1 MSARTYPQPGSARQ
15 LVVSMPRADTVLDA
29 TVHHRLEV
37 APEGIRP
44 LQDKRPEQSEDPMSS
59 SGTSAKVRVK
69 DGYPPNLVTWRQ
81 QVRLA
86 LRSQPC
92 LPGLGVN
99 PLYVLDLEHVRWKPN
114 EKLRVAFLGG
124 DTSLHEDIES
134 AAQEWSAQGN
144 IELDFV
150 CPRTSEY
157 RTWTRQDLDYQA
169 EIRISFHDDRE
180 GWRYFWSYVGR
191 QSTDRGLAC
200 PNQASMNLQGFD
212 EVDQKPDDWKA
223 VVLHEFGH
231 ALGFHHEHQSPE
243 SGCDNEFRW
252 EDDAG
257 YQSTTDPDGYYI
269 EDSCGRKPGVY
280 TVMSGYPNFW
290 TKPMVDESM
299 RQFSD
304 PGAYLYG
311 AFDKGSIMMYE
322 FEGWMFH
329 RGKCS
334 RCFWKRSQE
343 LSQGDKDGMK
353 AAYPYDDDKVANLL
367 QDRAARLKALSAVE
381 TLSDK
386 IRDQVNKHIDTLQM
400 PDNS

>member
-1 MSARTYPQPGSARQ
+1 MRQ
-15 LVVSMPRADTVLDA
+15 EL
-29 TVHHRLEV
+29 
-37 APEGIRP
+37 
-44 LQDKRPEQSEDPMSS
+44 
-59 SGTSAKVRVK
+59 
-69 DGYPPNLVTWRQ
+69 N
-81 QVRLA
+81 
-86 LRSQPC
+86 SQPR
-92 LPGLGVN
+92 LPELDIK
-99 PLYVLDLEHVRWKPN
+99 PLFILVLEHVRWRPGD
-114 EKLRVAFLGG
+114 KLKVAFLGG
-124 DTSLHEDIES
+124 DTSLHKDIES
-134 AAQEWSAQGN
+134 VAQEWFAQGN

-157 RTWTRQDLDYQA
+157 RTWTREDRDYQA
-169 EIRISFHDDRE
+169 EIRISFHDDRKD
-180 GWRYFWSYVGR
+180 WRYFWSYVGR
-191 QSTDRGLAC
+191 QSTDGRFAP

-257 YQSTTDPDGYYI
+257 YQRTTDPDGCYI
-269 EDSCGRKPGVY
+269 EDCCGRKPGVY

-290 TKPMVDESM
+290 CKQIVDESM

-311 AFDKGSIMMYE
+311 AFDKDSIMMYE

-329 RGKCS
+329 RGERS
-334 RCFWKRSQE
+334 RCFWKRREE
-343 LSQGDKDGMK
+343 LSQGDKEGIK
-353 AAYPYDDDKVANLL
+353 AAYPYDDGKIAKLL
-367 QDRAARLKALSAVE
+367 GDRAARLKALSAVE
-381 TLSDK
+381 TLSDE
-386 IRDQVNKHIDTLQM
+386 IRDQVNRHIDTLRM